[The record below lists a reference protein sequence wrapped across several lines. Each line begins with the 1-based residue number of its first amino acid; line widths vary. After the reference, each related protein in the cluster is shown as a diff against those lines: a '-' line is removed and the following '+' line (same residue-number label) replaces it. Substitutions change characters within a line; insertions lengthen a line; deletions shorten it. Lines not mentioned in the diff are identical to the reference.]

1 MALCL
6 SELLFMQVGNSNSKQ
21 GITYN
26 NELWAWRTFLGAET
40 EEEMIM
46 AAEASEA
53 VHEAYNKLK
62 VISQDPEIR
71 AYSEARELWLIDQTI
86 RENEARREGREEAI
100 REMIINMNKSGMPIE
115 SIAAIA
121 NLSPEEIRKIVK

>member
-1 MALCL
+1 
-6 SELLFMQVGNSNSKQ
+6 
-21 GITYN
+21 
-26 NELWAWRTFLGAET
+26 
-40 EEEMIM
+40 M

-86 RENEARREGREEAI
+86 RENEARKEGREEGREEGKEEAI

-121 NLSPEEIRKIVK
+121 NLSPDEIRKIVK